1 MTNRF
6 DVLDNIIVYLIT
18 FLIAYL
24 SIVHFN
30 CVLSAKKK
38 RKQYTWR
45 KDPTKRRWNDTPP
58 SVNTEL
64 FPRCIPLVRSVYVR
78 IIYITPTISF
88 QLAQQPTL
96 SLLVCICICTR
107 IYVYI
112 YIIYNMYIYISIL
125 SWYICALHW
134 ITWKNVFGAE

>member
-1 MTNRF
+1 MH
-6 DVLDNIIVYLIT
+6 IYLLYI
-18 FLIAYL
+18 
-24 SIVHFN
+24 SIVF
-30 CVLSAKKK
+30 CQRKKK

-112 YIIYNMYIYISIL
+112 YTFLYYHDTYARYTESRRRMYLAQSRCFYRSFKHPRGDRFWSNDQTI
-125 SWYICALHW
+125 
-134 ITWKNVFGAE
+134 N